1 MQSSPDS
8 EVQKNDISSDKRHP
22 IYSLGA
28 KEECLQGK
36 WKYFVMWHAPALP
49 FTYQIFG
56 NVMLKVI
63 ITFGIKRRKS

>member
-1 MQSSPDS
+1 MHAKMQSSPDS

-36 WKYFVMWHAPALP
+36 WKYFVM
-49 FTYQIFG
+49 
-56 NVMLKVI
+56 
-63 ITFGIKRRKS
+63 